1 MLRCVLLQT
10 SSFGGVFRVDF
21 CLVVTNVVNP
31 MAFWLKIV
39 VFWLRLT
46 TFVTEVLAGRLKSR
60 WFDGVCNVCRAPVA
74 QSGPAGHGYRGQ
86 ARTSTPARAFQALRR
101 PPHRRPTHTHRR
113 SPHRRRWGFCS
124 IRRWLA
130 ACRRPVTPLMT
141 PFPPFGVGQD
151 PTGGGVAAKLQ
162 TTSAKNADNGLPWA
176 RWSAF
181 WAQQCR
187 TWCVVRM

>member
-1 MLRCVLLQT
+1 M
-10 SSFGGVFRVDF
+10 
-21 CLVVTNVVNP
+21 
-31 MAFWLKIV
+31 
-39 VFWLRLT
+39 T

-60 WFDGVCNVCRAPVA
+60 WFDDVCNVCRAPVA

-86 ARTSTPARAFQALRR
+86 APPAMGTAVRPAPRRLPVPSRPSGALLTAGPPIPTGARRTGG
-101 PPHRRPTHTHRR
+101 
-113 SPHRRRWGFCS
+113 WGFCS
-124 IRRWLA
+124 IRSWLA
-130 ACRRPVTPLMT
+130 ACRRRVTPLMT